1 MPRVHS
7 SQPVTVEQAQL
18 IDPSGFRFD
27 TSIAKA
33 IGNVGDVLVELEE
46 RKKKMQDRL
55 AVSDANAAMEQAEL
69 EYQRDIVGKPIEEHA
84 GILLKAKNRAKAI
97 TNRQKVSAETR
108 GLIQNKIGIWDE
120 SITTA
125 AELATIKTI
134 ERDTTIRV
142 TADYE
147 KALTEGSA
155 EDIIDAEIAIDEH
168 FEGTFEPA
176 ESEQLKAK
184 AEDRAEKQI
193 KADAIKAQTDL
204 SAINPTG
211 RMEAIQA
218 ELQSRKDGN
227 EPSLG
232 WANIDDTAL
241 RQIESY
247 TKTLVGKQKTQ
258 SKINME
264 VSLNDAYSAV
274 RDGAVDI
281 DSMIDSNNAD
291 PTQTTEEKLDFAEK
305 LPTYFNKINS
315 TVIPDRTD
323 ENVYD
328 ILTVASESVER
339 GAMSPTAFEELFAE
353 NVNNLTSDDRRS
365 IRSKDIVAT
374 KTMQNRSFIDATTI
388 SKSLLV
394 QATEDEISSMKTAR
408 SVAELA
414 GQIDKVNIFN
424 AALTKHSAQVWQ
436 QSVLRKELRSM
447 ISQNETWSSKDIF
460 SAGEVL
466 TNQLDIPDAE
476 LILRYDSA
484 NPTLDVLGKS
494 PIPALDSTWKN
505 ISKEDRSLI
514 LNLKIQGAPDS
525 DIIQELES
533 GE

>member
-1 MPRVHS
+1 MPRVHAAE
-7 SQPVTVEQAQL
+7 PVAVEQAQL

-33 IGNVGDVLVELEE
+33 IGGVGDVLVELEE

-69 EYQRDIVGKPIEEHA
+69 EYQREIIGKPIEQHA

-97 TNRQKVSAETR
+97 TSKQRVSADTR
-108 GLIQNKIGIWDE
+108 SLIQNKIDIWDE
-120 SITTA
+120 SITTSA
-125 AELATIKTI
+125 AIATIKAI
-134 ERDTTIRV
+134 EKDTTTRV
-142 TADYE
+142 IADYE
-147 KALTEGSA
+147 KALTEGSV
-155 EDIIDAEIAIDEH
+155 EDINEAEVSMDEH
-168 FEGTFEPA
+168 FSNTFEPA
-176 ESEQLKAK
+176 EAEQLKAK

-193 KADAIKAQTDL
+193 KSDAIKAQTDL

-264 VSLNDAYSAV
+264 SSLNDAYSDV

-281 DSMIDSNNAD
+281 DAMIDSNNAD
-291 PTQTTEEKLDFAEK
+291 PTQTNEEKLDFAEK

-315 TVIPDRTD
+315 TIVPDQTD
-323 ENVYD
+323 EDVYD
-328 ILTVASESVER
+328 TLTVASEAVER

-353 NVNNLTSDDRRS
+353 NTHLLTPEDRRS

-374 KTMQNRSFIDATTI
+374 KTMQNRSFTDATNI
-388 SKSLLV
+388 SKSILV
-394 QATEDEISSMKTAR
+394 QATQDELTAMQTAR
-408 SVAELA
+408 KAAELS
-414 GQIDKVNIFN
+414 GQIDKVKIFS
-424 AALTKHSAQVWQ
+424 AALTLHSAQTWQ

-447 ISQNETWSSKDIF
+447 IEQNPDWSSKDIF
-460 SAGEVL
+460 SAGEIL
-466 TNQLDIPDAE
+466 TNQFDISDAE
-476 LILRYDSA
+476 LLNAYDSA
-484 NPTLDVLGKS
+484 NPELDVLGKS
-494 PIPALDSTWKN
+494 PVPALDSTWKS
-505 ISKEDRSLI
+505 ISREDRSLI

-525 DIIQELES
+525 DIVQELE
-533 GE
+533 